1 LQCEKRTTHFGNK
14 GKKKKNEKIKTF
26 GTGEER
32 MTVANKKFSLTMK
45 LFHLPSNSSFATPE

>member
-1 LQCEKRTTHFGNK
+1 VKK
-14 GKKKKNEKIKTF
+14 GQHISEIREKKKKHEKIKTF